1 MKCYTSKG
9 TICIPGDFNLIYAVC
24 DLTYELYEDDTF
36 RYTFEPRYSTIEL
49 LSSKYFQGI
58 PGLNLDLRRD
68 KYIREN
74 ILPTFISERVP
85 SDKREDYQELLEEA
99 GLEYMDPIQYLINT
113 KLQYFGDPL
122 FMMKEQVKKTVCL
135 DKENSQENNIALI
148 KKFLTNLCL
157 GNDIKLNNQII
168 RDDNRKIF
176 HDVFLGIYARSY
188 EAKKNAQAIGIKNAK
203 EQKKYKG
210 RKPTPIDT
218 IKFLELE
225 SMVKKEQFTVK
236 EASKELGISIDRY
249 YRYRKKLA
257 KV

>member
-36 RYTFEPRYSTIEL
+36 RYTFEPRYSTIDL

-58 PGLNLDLRRD
+58 PGLNLDLSRD

-85 SDKREDYQELLEEA
+85 SEKREDYQKLLQEA
-99 GLEYMDPIQYLINT
+99 GLDYMDPILYLINT
-113 KLQYFGDPL
+113 ELQYFGDPL
-122 FMMKEQVKKTVCL
+122 FMMKEQVKETVCL
-135 DKENSQENNIALI
+135 DDDNSHENNIALI
-148 KKFLTNLCL
+148 KKFLTNLCI
-157 GNDIKLNNQII
+157 GNDIKFNNQII
-168 RDDNRKIF
+168 TDENRKIF
-176 HDVFLGIYARSY
+176 HDIFLGIYSRSY

-203 EQKKYKG
+203 AMKKYKG

-218 IKFLELE
+218 IKFLDLE
-225 SMVKKEQFTVK
+225 SDVKKGKLTVK
-236 EASKELGISIDRY
+236 QASEQLGISIDRY
-249 YRYRKKLA
+249 YRFRKKLGE
-257 KV
+257 

>member
-1 MKCYTSKG
+1 
-9 TICIPGDFNLIYAVC
+9 
-24 DLTYELYEDDTF
+24 
-36 RYTFEPRYSTIEL
+36 
-49 LSSKYFQGI
+49 
-58 PGLNLDLRRD
+58 
-68 KYIREN
+68 
-74 ILPTFISERVP
+74 
-85 SDKREDYQELLEEA
+85 
-99 GLEYMDPIQYLINT
+99 MDPIHYLINT

-122 FMMKEQVKKTVCL
+122 FMMKEQVKKTVFL
-135 DKENSQENNIALI
+135 DEENSQENNIALI

-157 GNDIKLNNQII
+157 GNDIRFNNQII

-210 RKPTPIDT
+210 RKPTPIDM

-225 SMVKKEQFTVK
+225 SMVKKEQHTVK

-257 KV
+257 KE